1 MCVTAV
7 GFDLDAT
14 LAVTDRPRA
23 KLLADATTA
32 VDAPSLSRQAYLD
45 AHSRHLA
52 SETREPIFADL
63 LADGCGTDA
72 DELAAAYRR
81 AILDALSPLDGVPDL
96 LSSLRRE
103 YRVGLLTNGPVVA
116 QRGKLARLGWEDN
129 FDVTV
134 VTGELEAGKPTR
146 HAFDAFCE
154 KLGDP
159 PADTVYVGDDPK
171 MDVRGANDAGMKTIQ
186 VLFPDGPDPEPSAD
200 AYVERDELVTAL
212 PDVIASLEARDDG

>member
-23 KLLADATTA
+23 KLLTDATKA
-32 VDAPSLSRQAYLD
+32 VDAPSLSRQEYLD

-63 LADGCGTDA
+63 LADGCRTTPDELTDA
-72 DELAAAYRR
+72 YRQ
-81 AILDALSPLDGVPDL
+81 AILDALSPLDGVPSL
-96 LSSLRRE
+96 LSELRRE

-116 QRGKLARLGWEDN
+116 QRGKLAQLGWEDG
-129 FDVTV
+129 FDTTV
-134 VTGELEAGKPTR
+134 VTGELDAGKPDP
-146 HAFDAFCE
+146 HAFDALCE
-154 KLGDP
+154 GLDVP
-159 PADTVYVGDDPK
+159 PAETVYVGDDPE
-171 MDVRGANDAGMKTIQ
+171 MDVRGANEAGMRTVQ
-186 VLFPDGPDPEPSAD
+186 VLFSGGPDPDPVAD

-212 PDVIASLEARDDG
+212 PGVIASLEARDDG